1 MRGRFRPAILLSAG
15 YRNAGWGTA
24 GVRRAD
30 RYNRVAALIG
40 AAVKAPETSI
50 AHAASVTSSTT
61 GPSGMASGPDRNF
74 FGSRVPVRHIERRL
88 LQSRDIAQADATR

>member
-40 AAVKAPETSI
+40 AAVKVPRGIHRARRFGDVEHHRSL
-50 AHAASVTSSTT
+50 
-61 GPSGMASGPDRNF
+61 GNGLRSGPKF
-74 FGSRVPVRHIERRL
+74 FREQGTCPSH
-88 LQSRDIAQADATR
+88 

>member
-40 AAVKAPETSI
+40 AAVKVPRGTHRA
-50 AHAASVTSSTT
+50 
-61 GPSGMASGPDRNF
+61 RR
-74 FGSRVPVRHIERRL
+74 FGDVEHHRSRRL